1 MLVFPF
7 IFGRPRWLYLLLFLA
22 FLLAGFLFNR
32 FLRHSLRNG
41 PRWGKSSAQSVRSS
55 RSSGS
60 VSPRVPSAVVRPSA
74 PGVLPS
80 PVASVTPRPA
90 PSPRPSS
97 PAPASVSPVTP
108 LPVPSARPASPWS
121 PPVSSVTSR
130 PAPSPRPASPRPPPV
145 SRFAYCRRYPDLLA
159 LCAGDVL
166 RADRLVDLESKSS
179 GSAAPDVWV
188 NLAISRLSLVR

>member
-7 IFGRPRWLYLLLFLA
+7 IFGLPRWLYLLLFLA

-41 PRWGKSSAQSVRSS
+41 PRWGHSSAR
-55 RSSGS
+55 
-60 VSPRVPSAVVRPSA
+60 PVPSARS
-74 PGVLPS
+74 S
-80 PVASVTPRPA
+80 
-90 PSPRPSS
+90 SS
-97 PAPASVSPVTP
+97 PPSASVSPVP
-108 LPVPSARPASPWS
+108 PRPVSSVRLASSWS
-121 PPVSSVTSR
+121 PPVSPVTHR

-166 RADRLVDLESKSS
+166 RADQLVDLESKSS
-179 GSAAPDVWV
+179 ASAAPDVWV
-188 NLAISRLSLVR
+188 NLAISRLSSVR

>member
-41 PRWGKSSAQSVRSS
+41 PRWGKPSARPVKSA

-60 VSPRVPSAVVRPSA
+60 VSPRVSSAVVRPSA

-80 PVASVTPRPA
+80 PVAP
-90 PSPRPSS
+90 
-97 PAPASVSPVTP
+97 
-108 LPVPSARPASPWS
+108 
-121 PPVSSVTSR
+121 VTSR
-130 PAPSPRPASPRPPPV
+130 PAPSPRPASPRPPPVSPVPPRPASSPRPASPRPPLV

-166 RADRLVDLESKSS
+166 RADHLVDLESKSS

-188 NLAISRLSLVR
+188 NLAISRLSPVR